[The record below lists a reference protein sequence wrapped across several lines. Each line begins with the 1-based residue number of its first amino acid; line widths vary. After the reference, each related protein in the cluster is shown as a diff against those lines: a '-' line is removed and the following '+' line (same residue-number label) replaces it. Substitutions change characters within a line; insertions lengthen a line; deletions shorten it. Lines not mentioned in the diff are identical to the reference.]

1 MSIEELNQL
10 KEFWPFLVP
19 LVIGQF
25 ALLGYTLH
33 HILTH
38 ETYKRG
44 GRGLWLAIT
53 LVLMNY
59 VGPILYFIFGKE
71 DS

>member
-1 MSIEELNQL
+1 MIMEEW
-10 KEFWPFLVP
+10 KEFLPFLIP
-19 LVIGQF
+19 LVMAQF

-38 ETYKRG
+38 DHYKRG
-44 GRGLWLAIT
+44 NRTMWLVIT
-53 LVLMNY
+53 LVLMNF
-59 VGPILYFIFGKE
+59 VGPILYFLLGKE